1 MEDCNVVVMN
11 QGLHYDAE
19 DDHIG
24 RQNKHTLMD
33 DMLAAITYLA
43 NFSSSGNCSAVWRAA
58 LPQHFASA
66 DGHFT
71 GWKERP
77 GLAITRNQ
85 TLARSKKLR
94 KQNHSCSAIEKGNHQ
109 VYNKVYDDA
118 FRRLCHNAHQLDK
131 ETKQPCDQF
140 RHRCTVAPAA
150 EVNYQTPY
158 KFWRDNN
165 IERERMRL
173 GDSNVTGD
181 ILRWRI
187 FDLFD
192 VLRWH
197 KDDFDCS
204 HYCFVPPLFEAAF
217 ERLRLL
223 LTPSLAEWG
232 VR

>member
-1 MEDCNVVVMN
+1 MVVMN

-43 NFSSSGNCSAVWRAA
+43 NFSSSGNRNAVWRAA
-58 LPQHFASA
+58 LPQHFAST

-85 TLARSKKLR
+85 TLARAKKLA
-94 KQNHSCSAIEKGNHQ
+94 KKLHSCSAIEKGNQQ

-118 FRRLCHNAHQLDK
+118 FRRLCHNARQCNH
-131 ETKQPCDQF
+131 F
-140 RHRCTVAPAA
+140 RHKCTVNPVA
-150 EVNYQTPY
+150 EVDYQTPY

-165 IERERMRL
+165 CMLTERERMRL
-173 GDSNVTGD
+173 GNSNVTGE
-181 ILRWRI
+181 ILQWRI

-192 VLRWH
+192 VTSWH
-197 KDDFDCS
+197 KDDLDCS
-204 HYCFVPPLFEAAF
+204 HFCFVPPLFEAAF

-223 LTPSLAEWG
+223 LLPSLAPFS
-232 VR
+232 